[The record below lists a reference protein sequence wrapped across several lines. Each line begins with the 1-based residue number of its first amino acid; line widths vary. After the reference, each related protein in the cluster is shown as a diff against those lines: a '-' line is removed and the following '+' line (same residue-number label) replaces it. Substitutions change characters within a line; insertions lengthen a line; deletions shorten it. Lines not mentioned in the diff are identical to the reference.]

1 MGITVEEAKKYL
13 RYDPS
18 DTEPDTTLAIM
29 VAGAQGWVEKHTH
42 KAFADYASEDDIP
55 AVMFQAI
62 CLIVGMND
70 EDRANLGA
78 GTTAVEWLLAD
89 YHRPALA

>member
-1 MGITVEEAKKYL
+1 MTVTLADVKNYL
-13 RYDPS
+13 RYEAGE
-18 DTEPDTTLAIM
+18 TEQDDALSIM
-29 VAGAQGWVEKHTH
+29 LAGAQNWVEQHTH
-42 KAFADYASEDDIP
+42 KAFGDYDSPDDIP
-55 AVMFQAI
+55 AVMLQAM

-70 EDRANLGA
+70 EDRADLGA